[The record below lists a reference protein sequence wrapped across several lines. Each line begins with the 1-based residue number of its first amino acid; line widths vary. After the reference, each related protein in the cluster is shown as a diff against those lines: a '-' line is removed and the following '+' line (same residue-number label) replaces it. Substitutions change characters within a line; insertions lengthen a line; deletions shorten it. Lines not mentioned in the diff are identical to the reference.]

1 MKGGDDYLKWSCDDG
16 FIQSYVVGIEKEI
29 SNHVYLNFEV
39 SHGGNRDRLRLLRTR
54 RNGLDII
61 CEY

>member
-29 SNHVYLNFEV
+29 SNQVYLNFEV
-39 SHGGNRDRLRLLRTR
+39 SYCGNRHRLRLLRTR
-54 RNGLDII
+54 HGGLEII
-61 CEY
+61 Y